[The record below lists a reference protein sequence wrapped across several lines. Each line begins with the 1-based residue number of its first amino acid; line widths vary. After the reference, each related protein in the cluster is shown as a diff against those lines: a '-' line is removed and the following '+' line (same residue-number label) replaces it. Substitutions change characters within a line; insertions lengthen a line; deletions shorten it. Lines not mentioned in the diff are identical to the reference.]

1 MIYFLSLVGLVAFA
15 ISGVLASKDKRP
27 DFIGGFILAFVTSLG
42 GGICRDAILGRPA
55 ESFRDVNNFLVIFIA
70 ALVGMI
76 FLKHIEKHN
85 KKLALFDAIGLGVF
99 NGTGFLLGFEFTEFP
114 VISAILLGAVTGTGG
129 GVTRDI
135 LCNRMPY
142 LLRPGEFY
150 ITPCFIGG
158 GIGVALHYFG
168 CSAEVIVVGI
178 SVSTILL
185 RLLGLKYNWSFP
197 SYYKNEE

>member
-1 MIYFLSLVGLVAFA
+1 MIYILSLVGLGAFA
-15 ISGVLASKDKRP
+15 FSGVLASKDKRP
-27 DFIGGFILAFVTSLG
+27 DFIGGFILAFATSLG

-55 ESFRDVNNFLVIFIA
+55 ESFRDVNNFLVIIIA
-70 ALVGMI
+70 ALIGMF

-85 KKLALFDAIGLGVF
+85 KKLAFFDAIGLGVF
-99 NGTGFLLGFEFTEFP
+99 NGTGFIIGLEFTEFP

-150 ITPCFIGG
+150 ITPCLIGG
-158 GIGVALHYFG
+158 AIGVGLHLLNF
-168 CSAEVIVVGI
+168 SPEIIVLVISI
-178 SVSTILL
+178 STILL
-185 RLLGLKYNWSFP
+185 RLFGLKYNWSFP
-197 SYYKNEE
+197 SYYNN

>member
-1 MIYFLSLVGLVAFA
+1 MIYYLSLAGLMAFA

-55 ESFRDVNNFLVIFIA
+55 ESFRDVNNFLVIIVA
-70 ALVGMI
+70 ALIGML

-99 NGTGFLLGFEFTEFP
+99 NGTGFLLGLEFTKFS

-150 ITPCFIGG
+150 ITPCLAGG
-158 GIGVALHYFG
+158 GIGVGLYYLG

-178 SVSTILL
+178 SMSTILL

-197 SYYKNEE
+197 SYYSDD